1 MHVKA
6 IIDVKF
12 STNSLCS
19 CYRKAS
25 LYTQNFISYVECL
38 SKGSSICI
46 LGRRFVVLGNS
57 KPITIALGA

>member
-1 MHVKA
+1 ML
-6 IIDVKF
+6 
-12 STNSLCS
+12 NSVQTVCS

-25 LYTQNFISYVECL
+25 LYTLNFIPYVECL

-46 LGRRFVVLGNS
+46 LGCKFVVLGNS